1 MNLILFDDP
10 VVRTRLLPLTYT
22 RPVSEM
28 RVGVLKIRE
37 KWEKLTSLS
46 SSILTEPYLAKKFP
60 LVREENNHLVNGA
73 ICPDDQLW
81 ESIKGLDH
89 GEGLFWY
96 DKLVAAN
103 IGEAD
108 FSYPFS
114 YDGLVKKEYKG
125 QVTYIDR
132 TWHIFLE
139 NGDEIRKDYN
149 LITSGRDSQA
159 IKDPHSI
166 VYKPEDIFL
175 EEGVK
180 IRAAILNAENG
191 PIYIGKNVEIQE
203 GAIIQGPA
211 AFAENSGVTM
221 GAKIRDNTTVGPY
234 AKVGGEVKNSVIFG
248 YSNKQ
253 HEGFLGNSVIGEWCN
268 IGADAN
274 ISNLKNNYASVRVWD
289 YETEKFIDSGLQF
302 NGTIMGDH
310 SKLGINTMM
319 NTGTIVGVGSNI
331 YGSGFPRNFIPS
343 FSWGGAH
350 GFTEFRLNKFYEIAE
365 KVMSRRDL
373 EFSEI
378 EKGIIDHVSKISA
391 KFRKFS

>member
-10 VVRTRLLPLTYT
+10 VVRMRLLPLTYT

-28 RVGVLKIRE
+28 RVGILKIRE
-37 KWEKLTSLS
+37 KWEGVSTLS
-46 SSILTEPYLAKKFP
+46 TSILTEPYLTTKFP
-60 LVREENNHLVNGA
+60 LIREEKNILVNGA
-73 ICPDDQLW
+73 VCPDPPMW
-81 ESIKGLDH
+81 ESIKTLGQ

-96 DKLVAAN
+96 EVLVAAN
-103 IGEAD
+103 IGDDE

-114 YDGLVKKEYKG
+114 YENLKKKEYKG
-125 QVTYIDR
+125 EVTYIDR

-139 NGDEIRKDYN
+139 NGDEIRKDYE
-149 LITSGRDSQA
+149 LITKGRKTQA
-159 IKDPHSI
+159 IDDPHSI
-166 VYKPEDIFL
+166 IYNPENIFL

-221 GAKIRDNTTVGPY
+221 GAKIRDNTTVGPFS
-234 AKVGGEVKNSVIFG
+234 KVGGEVKNSVIFG
-248 YSNKQ
+248 FSNKQ
-253 HEGFLGNSVIGEWCN
+253 HEGFLGNSVVGEWCN

-302 NGTIMGDH
+302 NGTILGDH
-310 SKLGINTMM
+310 SKMGINTMM

-373 EFSEI
+373 EFSEV
-378 EKGIIDHVSKISA
+378 ERDIITHVSKISA
-391 KFRKFS
+391 KFRRFN